1 MDIISSLNSSRV
13 TATDQRPTA
22 ESVRQAEE
30 NARVIAG
37 RIGGAAEADSF
48 FSANT
53 LVSRLRD
60 TQAQAND
67 LQDRISRLQTEQ
79 NALTEIR
86 DVVAQNPADAGA
98 QVAEIA
104 RNARYNGEPVVT
116 AEPQQLLQNRLETQQ
131 TLNERLDQISREFR
145 DLTGDLESLLVRT
158 ENLMASSGPALQGG
172 DVSGAIAGIRDALES
187 GAAPLSLNPDGVK
200 PLL

>member
-13 TATDQRPTA
+13 TSTEQRPTA
-22 ESVRQAEE
+22 ESVRQTEE

-37 RIGGAAEADSF
+37 RIGAAGGTDSF

-67 LQDRISRLQTEQ
+67 IQDRISRLQTEQ
-79 NALTEIR
+79 TALTDIR
-86 DVVAQNPADAGA
+86 DVLAQNPADAGA
-98 QVAEIA
+98 RVAEIA
-104 RNARYNGEPVVT
+104 RNARYNGEPVVAT
-116 AEPQQLLQNRLETQQ
+116 EPRQLMQDRAVSQQ
-131 TLNERLDQISREFR
+131 TITERLDQLSRDFS
-145 DLTGDLESLLVRT
+145 DLTGDLTSLLVRT
-158 ENLMASSGPALQGG
+158 ENLMASSGPALQGNE
-172 DVSGAIAGIRDALES
+172 VSGAIAGIRNALQG